1 MLPNG
6 SASRCPQL
14 NSSDGPFGLLP
25 EEAQVPNVSYAEFG
39 ILQAIVRLVPIQWT
53 GTCSVLPLA
62 SPVLSQRWPLR
73 KGESANNR
81 SGPLLLWYR
90 SVSRER

>member
-6 SASRCPQL
+6 SASRCAQL
-14 NSSDGPFGLLP
+14 NSSDGPFGLLQ

-62 SPVLSQRWPLR
+62 SPCALSTMACSEGRSRPIIEVLQSCCGIVL
-73 KGESANNR
+73 
-81 SGPLLLWYR
+81 
-90 SVSRER
+90 